1 MNKEF
6 YTPPQLVLI
15 QLETGS
21 ALIQTSGTT
30 DWHDGTID
38 DENFIG
44 SY

>member
-15 QLETGS
+15 QLATDGM
-21 ALIQTSGTT
+21 LIQTSGPT